1 MTESETPLPMLTKVR
16 IKHFRSIEDTEFTLE
31 PLTVLVGP
39 NASGKSNVLDALGF
53 LGDMA
58 RDGLESAVQ
67 RRGGIDAIGWR
78 SPTGRVHGPEFS
90 YDLALTNARLGDA
103 RATYNFALKRLA
115 KGEYI
120 VAKERVSAEGV
131 QGNIENSL
139 VEFKNGKLAQSTIS
153 DIIEWII
160 QGYRDKTPQRM
171 AKELIPLDL
180 ANSRISHLPD
190 KSLRLLPQQS
200 LSAVPELII
209 LLQRVAA
216 AKPSPILS
224 LIDAIADVQI
234 EAGNIAFYH
243 LFPNTL
249 RQPQKMTDSSP
260 LLPDAGN
267 LTSALHDMLH
277 REDSFA
283 EEIKD
288 CLAVAVPGVQDIR
301 VSTAGS
307 HQVIELKHVPPLSG
321 RYLGDREMGAKQKG
335 SWFDLVHEADGTIR
349 MLALL
354 TALYQQP
361 SPSMI
366 CLEEPEVGIHPGAL
380 AVIRDVLLEAPLRS
394 QVVVTTHSPELIGM
408 LPVESI
414 RAVSAE
420 SGSTKVGP
428 IAGHQLRSVKK
439 KLFNAGEI
447 HNIEGLH
454 PELAIGE
461 PVC

>member
-1 MTESETPLPMLTKVR
+1 MAEEEDRIPMIGKVR
-16 IKHFRSIEDTEFTLE
+16 IKHFRSIEDAEFTLE

-39 NASGKSNVLDALGF
+39 NASGKSNVVDALGF
-53 LGDMA
+53 LGDIA
-58 RDGLESAVQ
+58 RDGLESAVS

-78 SPTGRVHGPEFS
+78 SPTGRVHAPELQCDFS
-90 YDLALTNARLGDA
+90 LSNAVVNYRFELARKPKGSYVVNAEAATAHRV
-103 RATYNFALKRLA
+103 RAGSSRRKVS
-115 KGEYI
+115 GE
-120 VAKERVSAEGV
+120 VML
-131 QGNIENSL
+131 QG
-139 VEFKNGKLAQSTIS
+139 GKL
-153 DIIEWII
+153 
-160 QGYRDKTPQRM
+160 
-171 AKELIPLDL
+171 
-180 ANSRISHLPD
+180 
-190 KSLRLLPQQS
+190 
-200 LSAVPELII
+200 V
-209 LLQRVAA
+209 
-216 AKPSPILS
+216 KPSPPEAKESVKDKLRRIDQRLSKHSQKALALMPSHLSPVLLS
-224 LIDAIADVQI
+224 LSVLLNNIGLGPGGGLRARVSDAEKFARGVCL
-234 EAGNIAFYH
+234 YH
-243 LFPNTL
+243 VFPNAL
-249 RQPQKMTDSSP
+249 RQPQRMTDSHP
-260 LLPDAGN
+260 LLPDASN
-267 LTSALHDMLH
+267 LASALNDILH

-283 EEIKD
+283 EDIKD
-288 CLAVAVPGVQDIR
+288 CLAVAVPGIQDIR

-335 SWFDLVHEADGTIR
+335 VWFDLVHEADGTIR
-349 MLALL
+349 LLALL

-380 AVIRDVLLEAPLRS
+380 GVIRDVLQEAPLRS
-394 QVVVTTHSPELIGM
+394 QVVVTTHSPDLIGM
-408 LPVESI
+408 LPVEGI

-428 IAGHQLRSVKK
+428 IAGHQIRSVQK